1 MLIFDVENA
10 LQMCVKRRH
19 VFRNRVNLP
28 LEIHLKMVPQPL
40 KQSTKGFLNGQF
52 TGKSLLQFTRK
63 TQELCILPKISNAVM
78 EECDGIFL

>member
-19 VFRNRVNLP
+19 MFRNRVDLP
-28 LEIHLKMVPQPL
+28 LEIHLEMLPQPL
-40 KQSTKGFLNGQF
+40 KEPTKGLLNGQF
-52 TGKSLLQFTRK
+52 TGKPLLQFMRK